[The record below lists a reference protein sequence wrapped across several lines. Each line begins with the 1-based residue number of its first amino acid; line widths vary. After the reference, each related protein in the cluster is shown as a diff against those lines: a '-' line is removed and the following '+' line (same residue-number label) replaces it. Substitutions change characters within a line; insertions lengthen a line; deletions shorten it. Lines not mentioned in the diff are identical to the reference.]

1 MTSSTFS
8 SVSCLFKVCIPYA
21 FSLITQKISGFHFHC
36 GNVLSWE
43 RLSFVPFCNFVC
55 VFQDESQILK
65 LRKRDVGKVFVK
77 CSISVKSQNPQP
89 EVRIGVLGAS
99 GYTGSEVAFFNLQ
112 LIYSL
117 WEEMCLLS
125 NGQSTGILEC
135 YDIKRGSLLLFP
147 ILLFHPRNDLLCI
160 FLQIVRLL
168 ANHPHFGITLMT
180 ADRKAG
186 QPFSSVFP
194 HLFTQV

>member
-1 MTSSTFS
+1 MSQYFELGEAFLFFL
-8 SVSCLFKVCIPYA
+8 SVILFV
-21 FSLITQKISGFHFHC
+21 F
-36 GNVLSWE
+36 
-43 RLSFVPFCNFVC
+43 
-55 VFQDESQILK
+55 FQDESQILK
-65 LRKRDVGKVFVK
+65 LRKRSVGNVFFK
-77 CSISVKSQNPQP
+77 CSMSVKSQNPQP

-112 LIYSL
+112 LMYSL
-117 WEEMCLLS
+117 WEEICLLS

-135 YDIKRGSLLLFP
+135 YDIKRGMISYVSS
-147 ILLFHPRNDLLCI
+147 
-160 FLQIVRLL
+160 LQIVRLL